1 MEEAL
6 AFSVDDAARRA
17 AASKSF
23 IYQEIA
29 AGRLVARRRGRG
41 LVVLRDELDAWLRG
55 LPPARARER
64 AA

>member
-1 MEEAL
+1 MEAL
-6 AFSVDDAARRA
+6 AYSVEDAARRA
-17 AASKSF
+17 ATSKSF

-41 LVVLRDELDAWLRG
+41 LVLLHSELDAWLRA
-55 LPPARARER
+55 LPPAHARER